1 MVMICQRLSGMKGRQ
16 KYDVFYPVICSQ
28 GFLESEHQQVKKRE
42 RMSSC
47 SAGVKLCSI
56 NLSLRTGGGGT
67 DWTKKVL
74 LANVKKL

>member
-42 RMSSC
+42 GMSSC

-56 NLSLRTGGGGT
+56 NLSLRTGGGT